1 MIHIN
6 DDKALEMFDRWAKE
20 KVLCVFLCPR
30 EMGLVEKGFLAG
42 VSAGAAFAEGYLDA
56 KGFCESKTI
65 NFALEVLEALE
76 SCSELDRIPAPMS
89 LGDDEVRTMSHLVQ
103 ILRRSLRLFL
113 AKRCP

>member
-1 MIHIN
+1 MIHI
-6 DDKALEMFDRWAKE
+6 DDNQAAEMYSRWAQE
-20 KVLCVFLCPR
+20 RGVCLTVDERVFTM
-30 EMGLVEKGFLAG
+30 EVFKAG

-76 SCSELDRIPAPMS
+76 SCPELDRIPAPMS